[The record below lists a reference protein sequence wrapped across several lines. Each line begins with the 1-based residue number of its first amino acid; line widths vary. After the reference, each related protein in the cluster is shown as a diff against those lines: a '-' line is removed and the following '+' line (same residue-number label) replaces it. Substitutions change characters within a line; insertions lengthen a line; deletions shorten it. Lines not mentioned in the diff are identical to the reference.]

1 MGVTPNDAVL
11 SPGPRNLARRT
22 RPGRMPETVP
32 LGFRLLL
39 SLVPSVLPFITAVW
53 TWCVQTRV
61 LNREVR
67 ARLKGRPYVGVLW
80 HQHMLF
86 SLHFLHGRRGI
97 FLSSLSKDGEIS
109 ARFLRRLG
117 HAVVRGSSSRGG
129 SAALRELTRL
139 LQEGHPAIITA
150 DGPRGPAREAKLGCI
165 AAARDAGVPIVP
177 MAVAIKGARY
187 LRNWDRT
194 ALPYPFT
201 SAVIAYGEPFTVPA
215 DASREACEEARR
227 DVERRIAALEE
238 ACKRALT

>member
-1 MGVTPNDAVL
+1 MGGISQDAVVP
-11 SPGPRNLARRT
+11 SDDANLAGKTRRD
-22 RPGRMPETVP
+22 RMPGRVP

-39 SLVPSVLPFITAVW
+39 ALVPSVLPFLTAVW
-53 TWCVQTRV
+53 TWCVHTRV
-61 LNREVR
+61 LNRDIR
-67 ARLKGRPYVGVLW
+67 DRFKGRPYVGVLW

-109 ARFLRRLG
+109 TRFLRRLG

-150 DGPRGPAREAKLGCI
+150 DGPRGPAREAKLGCV
-165 AAARDAGVPIVP
+165 AAARDAGVPILP
-177 MAVAIKGARY
+177 MAVAIKGAHH
-187 LRNWDRT
+187 LRSWDRT

-201 SAVIAYGEPFTVPA
+201 SAVIAYGEPFTVAA

-227 DVERRIAALEE
+227 EVERRIAALETD
-238 ACKRALT
+238 CRRAL